1 MPIYEYRCLD
11 CGKRS
16 SLLLL
21 SLHSLTQPVCTH
33 CQGKKLER
41 IMSRFAAPKSE
52 EARLESL
59 ADPSH
64 FGDVD
69 ENDPQ
74 SMARFMKKMGK
85 EMGEDFGDEFD
96 EALEAE
102 AGAEAS
108 DGAADAAGMDVD

>member
-11 CGKRS
+11 CRKRS
-16 SLLLL
+16 SVLLL
-21 SLHSLTQPVCTH
+21 SVHHATPSCSHCHST
-33 CQGKKLER
+33 KLER
-41 IMSRFAAPKSE
+41 LMSRFAAPKSE
-52 EARLESL
+52 DARLESL

-96 EALEAE
+96 EALET
-102 AGAEAS
+102 EAS
-108 DGAADAAGMDVD
+108 GGAVDGPDATPTGVE

>member
-16 SLLLL
+16 STLVL
-21 SLHSLTQPVCTH
+21 SAASTTTPACRH
-33 CQGKKLER
+33 CRGQRLER
-41 IMSRFAAPKSE
+41 LMSRFAAPKSE

-74 SMARFMKKMGK
+74 SVARFMKKMGK
-85 EMGEDFGDEFD
+85 EMGEDVGDDFD
-96 EALEAE
+96 EALNE
-102 AGAEAS
+102 AGADPMEE
-108 DGAADAAGMDVD
+108 DGGALN